1 MKKFWSK
8 LLIIILKIEDT
19 NTKYQSDKKCM
30 EEKITDLENE
40 KQYMSK
46 KIENFENEKNNIW
59 QKKSKKVQL
68 LEISNGKL
76 AKTVE

>member
-30 EEKITDLENE
+30 EIKITDLENE
-40 KQYMSK
+40 KQYVK
-46 KIENFENEKNNIW
+46 KIENFEN
-59 QKKSKKVQL
+59 
-68 LEISNGKL
+68 
-76 AKTVE
+76 